1 MTKVNKVL
9 VNKKRFAIPLS
20 SLTVLVLEVLPL
32 LFNFIKTELSPIKSL
47 YSYHGL

>member
-20 SLTVLVLEVLPL
+20 SLTVLVLEVL